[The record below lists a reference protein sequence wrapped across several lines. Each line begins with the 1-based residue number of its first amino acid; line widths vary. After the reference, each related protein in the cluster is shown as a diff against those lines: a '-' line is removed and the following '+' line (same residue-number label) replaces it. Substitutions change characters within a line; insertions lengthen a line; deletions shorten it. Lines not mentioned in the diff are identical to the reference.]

1 VNLGRD
7 LTVPPLR
14 LHDAGQRDELAL
26 CVRNHGARLRNLRAK
41 APTSGK
47 TSTGMPEGVPF
58 PKIDR
63 LLDDLER
70 IALARSMARGT

>member
-1 VNLGRD
+1 VMNSPFASGI
-7 LTVPPLR
+7 TG
-14 LHDAGQRDELAL
+14 HDYE
-26 CVRNHGARLRNLRAK
+26 
-41 APTSGK
+41 TSGLKPRHLEK